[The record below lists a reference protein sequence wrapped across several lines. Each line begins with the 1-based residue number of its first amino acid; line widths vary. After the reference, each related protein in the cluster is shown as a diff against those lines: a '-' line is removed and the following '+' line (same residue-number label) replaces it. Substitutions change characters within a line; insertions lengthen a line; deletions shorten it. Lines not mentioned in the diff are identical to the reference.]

1 MVNTSIYTLGCKL
14 NQSESEALA
23 ESFDSR
29 GFLVSKA
36 NDHADLYI
44 VNSCTVTTKAE
55 QKARRMIRKFIRENP
70 GAVVIVTGCYAQVE
84 PSEIENLEDNVF
96 VVSMD
101 KKHTLLNLPDAI
113 KEGKSHGL
121 SLIEIVSDFLDD
133 VRGRKLKA
141 GDRFKFDNSSFT
153 DHARA
158 YLKIQDGCNNN
169 CAYCRVTIARGD
181 SVSLSLDEVVKRA
194 VKLESVGY
202 REIILTGVNI
212 TDYRDPGNTDFTL
225 PELVRALSSALKTV
239 RIRLSSLE
247 PDMIDEDLAD
257 AVSHKS
263 VVPHFHIPIQ
273 SGSNY
278 ILEKINRHYSSERV
292 LEAVHLLREAKDDP
306 FIAADLIVGLPGET
320 EEDFEDSY
328 NLIKKLELSQLH
340 IFPYSPRPGTALY
353 AAKNRVP
360 ERITGARTKRIRDL
374 ASGLYKKYLKRWQ
387 GQEVEVILEKFIESG
402 STKACLGSTN
412 KSSTDNNFWSA
423 LSENYLHV
431 QLKGLESDES
441 FRGKLVK
448 CRIISVE
455 NGIECEFIQFL

>member
-1 MVNTSIYTLGCKL
+1 MVNTFIYTLGCKL

-36 NDHADLYI
+36 NDHANLYI

-55 QKARRMIRKFIRENP
+55 QKARRMIRKFARENSNS
-70 GAVVIVTGCYAQVE
+70 VVIVTGCYAQVE
-84 PSEIENLEDNVF
+84 PDEIKNLEENVF

-101 KKHTLLNLPDAI
+101 KKHTLLTLPNAI
-113 KEGKSHGL
+113 EEGENHGL

-141 GDRFKFDNSSFT
+141 GDRFKFDNSSFK
-153 DHARA
+153 DHTRA

-169 CAYCRVTIARGD
+169 CAYCRVTIARGN
-181 SVSLSLDEVVKRA
+181 SISLSVKEVLRRA
-194 VKLESVGY
+194 LVLEASGY

-212 TDYRDPGNTDFTL
+212 TDYCDPENPDNKLSNLVNTLTSS
-225 PELVRALSSALKTV
+225 LSTV

-247 PDMIDEDLAD
+247 PDRIDEKLAE
-257 AVSHKS
+257 AVTHKA

-273 SGSNY
+273 SGSNS
-278 ILEKINRHYSSERV
+278 ILEKINRHYSTNRV
-292 LEAVHLLREAKDDP
+292 VKAVKLLRSAKRDP

-320 EEDFEDSY
+320 EDDFEDSC

-340 IFPYSPRPGTALY
+340 IFPYSPRPGTALFS
-353 AAKNRVP
+353 AKNRVP
-360 ERITGARTKRIRDL
+360 ERITGQRTAIVREL
-374 ASGLYKKYLKRWQ
+374 ASGLYKQYLKRWQ
-387 GQEVEVILEKFIESG
+387 GREIEVILEKFNKYGSG
-402 STKACLGSTN
+402 KVSLAGI
-412 KSSTDNNFWSA
+412 DANFWSG

-431 QLKGLESDES
+431 QLKGLEADES
-441 FRGKLVK
+441 FRGRLVK
-448 CRIISVE
+448 CRINSIATGV
-455 NGIECEFIQFL
+455 ECEFIQFL